1 LFLIIFLSAT
11 PIKKSKEFIVKKDEV
26 VRAVQNGSIE
36 WQKHAF
42 ERMLERRITRDM
54 VKHALLTGEIIE
66 DYSEQKLYP
75 GALVLGWIQEKP
87 LHVVIA
93 FDEHNG
99 FCFIITT
106 YEPDLEHFEEDYKT
120 RRRYG
125 DQ

>member
-1 LFLIIFLSAT
+1 
-11 PIKKSKEFIVKKDEV
+11 VKKDEMA
-26 VRAVQNGSIE
+26 RAVQNGLIE
-36 WQKHAF
+36 WQKHSL
-42 ERMLERRITRDM
+42 ERMLERGITRDM

-66 DYSEQKLYP
+66 DYSEQKPYR
-75 GALVLGWIQEKP
+75 GALVLGWIQGKP

-93 FDEHNG
+93 FDESNG
-99 FCFIITT
+99 FCSIITT

>member
-1 LFLIIFLSAT
+1 M
-11 PIKKSKEFIVKKDEV
+11 KKDEL

-36 WQKHAF
+36 WQNHAL
-42 ERMLERRITRDM
+42 ERMLERGISRAM
-54 VKHALLTGEIIE
+54 VKQALLTGEIIE
-66 DYSEQKLYP
+66 DYSDQKPYP
-75 GALVLGWIQEKP
+75 GALFLGWVQGKP

-93 FDEHNG
+93 FDDSSG
-99 FCFIITT
+99 LCFIITT